1 MILGQITK
9 VSGFS
14 IQINQTSVLS
24 RLGYRQGTT
33 KLSAAAGRVLKG
45 SFKSAET
52 KIHPQGVY
60 RTDKIKEKSNDTIT
74 FTSIS
79 TTFRGRSI
87 TKLLS
92 PCFAAILTAV
102 TIGME
107 LEELIN
113 HETSAGNLDKA
124 LALDALGSEAAEA
137 AAGSLN
143 NHLISLARQEKLL
156 LTERYSP
163 GYGDFTLDHQIQFF
177 QALSLGDIGISIEK
191 NFLLTPR
198 KTITA
203 VIGVVQ

>member
-33 KLSAAAGRVLKG
+33 KLSAAAGRVLEA

-52 KIHPQGVY
+52 KLHPQGVY